1 MNVVPVVLVLEIV
14 KNQIADQAQNAAGRM
29 LMAASVVIV
38 VFAKMLKR
46 EYVVS
51 IVIPLTSYSAQLGR
65 VALSLEEWVFVTE
78 IYAANVLNV
87 KWILLGDPQNVKNT
101 KMEIP
106 LLLAGVLD
114 VMVHVNDVR
123 PTLALLILAIAFL
136 MLQIATPV
144 AL

>member
-51 IVIPLTSYSAQLGR
+51 IVIPLTNYSAQLGR
-65 VALSLEEWVFVTE
+65 VALSLEE
-78 IYAANVLNV
+78 
-87 KWILLGDPQNVKNT
+87 
-101 KMEIP
+101 
-106 LLLAGVLD
+106 
-114 VMVHVNDVR
+114 
-123 PTLALLILAIAFL
+123 
-136 MLQIATPV
+136 
-144 AL
+144 